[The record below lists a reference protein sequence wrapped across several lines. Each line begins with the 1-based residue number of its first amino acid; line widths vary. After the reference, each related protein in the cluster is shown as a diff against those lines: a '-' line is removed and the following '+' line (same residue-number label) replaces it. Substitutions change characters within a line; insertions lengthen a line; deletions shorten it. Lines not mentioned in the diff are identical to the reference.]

1 MKILNGC
8 DLNVLT
14 WYHVYP
20 ECHPKIDSPSIK
32 ESIQMLISYGMLQ
45 DESKG
50 LYSLTQKGFVFING
64 LKNVPEPIQT
74 WAMPEK
80 V

>member
-1 MKILNGC
+1 MKLNGC
-8 DLNVLT
+8 ELNVLT

-20 ECHPKIDSPSIK
+20 ECHPKIDSPSIQ
-32 ESIQMLISYGMLQ
+32 ESIRGLVSRGILQ
-45 DESKG
+45 NESKG
-50 LYSLTQKGFVFING
+50 IYSLTQKGQVFIDG

-74 WAMPEK
+74 WVMPEK